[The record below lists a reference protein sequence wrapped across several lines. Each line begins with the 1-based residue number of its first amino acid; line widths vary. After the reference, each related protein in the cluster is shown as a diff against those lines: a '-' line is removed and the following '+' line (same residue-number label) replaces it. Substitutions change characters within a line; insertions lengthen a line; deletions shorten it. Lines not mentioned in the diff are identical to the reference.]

1 MALSNLNLFKTYQK
15 NILINSYNILKFN
28 HEHKDFLEYF

>member
-15 NILINSYNILKFN
+15 NKINSYNILKFN